1 MAREPSID
9 AVEFTFTL
17 TCQLSGTAAS
27 AILSGLKFRVK
38 IGSEYI
44 SVNINGI
51 DSNNQYE

>member
-9 AVEFTFTL
+9 AAEFTLTL